1 MKKIIID
8 ANYPSETRVVLL
20 SDNNN
25 IEAIEYDTANKHQI
39 KGNIYLGKIVRIEPA
54 LQAAFVE
61 YGSGRNGFLP
71 FCEIHPDY
79 YNIPVSDKEARGQ
92 MATLHKM
99 TPPEI
104 TSEDMAEKASI
115 KDSGTIEEGSLDPDM
130 LQVKDDVDNGDDNDV
145 DSISS
150 RDTDA
155 NAYRNYKIQDVI
167 KKGQVI
173 LLQAQ
178 KEERGNKGASF
189 TSYISLAGKY
199 CVLMPN
205 RPGHNGISRRIASLE
220 ERRRLRE
227 IVSGLTAEDASNVS
241 IIVRTAGIGRTTYD
255 IKRDY
260 DYLARLWN
268 RVREATIKAT
278 APAFIHMEDGIIL
291 KTIRDMLDH
300 NVSEIIVQGT
310 SAHKDSTEFIQNI
323 IPSEA
328 SKLKEYKN
336 KIPIFTKFGI
346 EEQLASLYQPIAKLP
361 SGGYIV
367 INPTEALISI
377 DVNSGKATSERNI
390 EETATKTNI
399 EAAIEV
405 ARQLRLRDLSGLV
418 VIDFIDMY
426 ETKNKR
432 LVEKTLRQ
440 HLTRDRA
447 RIQTGNISPFGLLEM
462 SRQRIR
468 SSFLEANSKACHH
481 CSGKGVVRA
490 DESNAMLMLRTVE
503 NEMLTGNA
511 DIVNVFAHLDVVLY
525 LVNHKRKEI
534 AAIESKQD
542 IKLNFLHDINATSDS
557 FSIEKIKNNKQRDE
571 DNHYKS
577 EAILSST
584 ELFESEDA
592 VLLSKMPMESRDQ
605 DSVEVKQIKEGGR
618 RSRWKNKKGQG
629 DRNPSIP
636 EDAQIQLEN
645 EVTKDLEPVL
655 ETLDAKEK
663 PEGPARKPKPKRVS
677 AKKARTQAA
686 KVEEVVIQEA
696 VIKDPQVTKEE
707 VVKEENNQAQPKKGR
722 KAAPAKR
729 RSSRLPKKEL
739 EDKK

>member
-1 MKKIIID
+1 MTKKIIID
-8 ANYPSETRVVLL
+8 ANYPSETRVALL
-20 SDNNN
+20 NDNNS

-71 FCEIHPDY
+71 FSEIHPDY
-79 YNIPVSDKEARGQ
+79 YNIPVSDKEAKAPL
-92 MATLHKM
+92 ATLHKM

-104 TSEDMAEKASI
+104 TSEDIAEK
-115 KDSGTIEEGSLDPDM
+115 DSTKNSGEIEEGSLDPDM
-130 LQVKDDVDNGDDNDV
+130 LQIKDDGDNGDDNEIE
-145 DSISS
+145 SISG
-150 RDTDA
+150 RDSDA

-227 IVSGLTAEDASNVS
+227 IVSSLTAEDSSNVS
-241 IIVRTAGIGRTTYD
+241 IIVRTAGIARTTYD

-300 NVSEIIVQGT
+300 NVGEILVQGAN
-310 SAHKDSTEFIQNI
+310 AHKDAAEFIQNI

-328 SKLKEYKN
+328 DKLKEYKN
-336 KIPIFTKFGI
+336 KVPIFTKFGI
-346 EEQLASLYQPIAKLP
+346 EEQLSSLYQPVVKLP

-390 EETATKTNI
+390 EETAAKTNI

-405 ARQLRLRDLSGLV
+405 ARQLRLRDLSGLI

-481 CSGKGVVRA
+481 CSGKGIVRA
-490 DESNAMLMLRTVE
+490 DESNAMLILRTVE
-503 NEMLTGNA
+503 NELLTGNA
-511 DIVNVFAHLDVVLY
+511 DTVNIFAHLDVVLY

-534 AAIESKQD
+534 AAIESKQG
-542 IKLNFLHDINATSDS
+542 IKLNFLHEPNATSDS
-557 FSIEKIKNNKQRDE
+557 FSMEKLKGTGKADDDSQYKQ
-571 DNHYKS
+571 
-577 EAILSST
+577 EAMLSSN
-584 ELFESEDA
+584 ELFEAEDA
-592 VLLSKMPMESRDQ
+592 VLLSKVPLEAQ
-605 DSVEVKQIKEGGR
+605 KQREPQEQREPRQQKEGGR
-618 RSRWKNKKGQG
+618 RSKWKNKKGQG
-629 DRNPSIP
+629 DNSAPSEESQVAEGSEVKADP
-636 EDAQIQLEN
+636 EAAAEPAT
-645 EVTKDLEPVL
+645 TKEAAA
-655 ETLDAKEK
+655 TK
-663 PEGPARKPKPKRVS
+663 PPRKSKPARERAP
-677 AKKARTQAA
+677 AKAVAA
-686 KVEEVVIQEA
+686 EA
-696 VIKDPQVTKEE
+696 V
-707 VVKEENNQAQPKKGR
+707 VVAAEAVPAKEENEEVAKPKSGR

-729 RSSRLPKKEL
+729 RSSRPPRKDVAPKE
-739 EDKK
+739 

>member
-8 ANYPSETRVVLL
+8 ANYPSETRVALL
-20 SDNNN
+20 NENNS

-71 FCEIHPDY
+71 FSEIHPDY
-79 YNIPVSDKEARGQ
+79 YNIPALDKETKDQ
-92 MATLHKM
+92 LATLHKM

-104 TSEDMAEKASI
+104 TSEDMAEKASA
-115 KDSGTIEEGSLDPDM
+115 KDVGEIEEGSLDPDM
-130 LQVKDDVDNGDDNDV
+130 LQIKDDVDNGDDNEIE
-145 DSISS
+145 SISS
-150 RDTDA
+150 RDTDS

-227 IVSGLTAEDASNVS
+227 IVSSLTAEDSSNVS
-241 IIVRTAGIGRTTYD
+241 IIVRTAGIARTTYD

-300 NVSEIIVQGT
+300 NVSEIIVQGA
-310 SAHKDSTEFIQNI
+310 SAHKDSAEFIQNI

-328 SKLKEYKN
+328 GKLKEYKN
-336 KIPIFTKFGI
+336 KVPIFTKFGI
-346 EEQLASLYQPIAKLP
+346 EDQLSNLYQPVAKLP

-390 EETATKTNI
+390 EETAAKTNI
-399 EAAIEV
+399 EAAVEV

-440 HLTRDRA
+440 NLTRDRA

-468 SSFLEANSKACHH
+468 SSFLEANSKICHH

-490 DESNAMLMLRTVE
+490 DESNAMLILRTVE
-503 NEMLTGNA
+503 NEMMTGSA
-511 DIVNVFAHLDVVLY
+511 DTVNIFAHLDVVLY

-534 AAIESKQD
+534 AGIESKHG
-542 IKLNFLHDINATSDS
+542 IKLSFLHDVNATSDS
-557 FSIEKIKNNKQRDE
+557 FSMEKLKGVLKSDDDSQ
-571 DNHYKS
+571 YKL
-577 EAILSST
+577 EAMLSSN
-584 ELFESEDA
+584 ELFEAEDA
-592 VLLSKMPMESRDQ
+592 VLLSRSPTESQESKESKEPRQ
-605 DSVEVKQIKEGGR
+605 PKEGGR
-618 RSRWKNKKGQG
+618 RSKWKNKKGQG
-629 DRNPSIP
+629 DRPAPSEELKVTEEPEKKVEPVAIAAKEVVAKPAKGSRPPRISAKEARVEASHQSVEVVAAEIP
-636 EDAQIQLEN
+636 PAAKEGSE
-645 EVTKDLEPVL
+645 EVT
-655 ETLDAKEK
+655 A
-663 PEGPARKPKPKRVS
+663 PKS
-677 AKKARTQAA
+677 
-686 KVEEVVIQEA
+686 
-696 VIKDPQVTKEE
+696 
-707 VVKEENNQAQPKKGR
+707 GR

-729 RSSRLPKKEL
+729 RSSRPPRKEAAPKE
-739 EDKK
+739 